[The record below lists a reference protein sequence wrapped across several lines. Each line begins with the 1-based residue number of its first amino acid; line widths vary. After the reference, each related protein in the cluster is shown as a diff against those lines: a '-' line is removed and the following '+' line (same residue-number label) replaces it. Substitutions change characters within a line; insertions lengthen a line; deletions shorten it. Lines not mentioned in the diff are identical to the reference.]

1 MFSQR
6 PPHVGMW
13 RTRKTMLRSTF
24 CCLLLALAAFGQAA
38 AQKSKDDSQ
47 QTKLLVMEHLW
58 NEAQVSRDA
67 RALDAMIGAEF
78 VNTEYDG
85 EVSDKSKF
93 LADIREPQVKPSSLT
108 IHDLKVR
115 MYAHPP
121 LAVRI

>member
-47 QTKLLVMEHLW
+47 QTKLLVMEHLC

-67 RALDAMIGAEF
+67 RALDTMIGPEF
-78 VNTEYDG
+78 FNTEYAAEG
-85 EVSDKSKF
+85 SDKSNF
-93 LADIREPQVKPSSLT
+93 LADIT
-108 IHDLKVR
+108 
-115 MYAHPP
+115 APP
-121 LAVRI
+121 

>member
-85 EVSDKSKF
+85 EVTDTTKF
-93 LADIREPQVKPSSLT
+93 LSALR
-108 IHDLKVR
+108 
-115 MYAHPP
+115 YPP
-121 LAVRI
+121 FTPTH